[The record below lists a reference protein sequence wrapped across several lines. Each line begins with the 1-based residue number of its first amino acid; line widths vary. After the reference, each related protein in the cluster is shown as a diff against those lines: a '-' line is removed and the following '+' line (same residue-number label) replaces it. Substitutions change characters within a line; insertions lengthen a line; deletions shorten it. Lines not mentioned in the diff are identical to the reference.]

1 MTNNLTLTSSVQRKD
16 KDVAETEFENNVI
29 LLHIEHG
36 KYYNFN
42 ETSSDLWRWLQE
54 VTTGENLA
62 EQLHQKYDCSL
73 AQSQS
78 DVLNFLHELLRADLL
93 IHKL

>member
-1 MTNNLTLTSSVQRKD
+1 MTTNLTLTSSVQRKD

-42 ETSSDLWRWLQE
+42 ETSSDLWHWLKE

-62 EQLHQKYDCSL
+62 KQLHQKYDCSVE
-73 AQSQS
+73 QSET
-78 DVLNFLHELLRADLL
+78 DVLNFLNELLRADLL
-93 IHKL
+93 TNKS

>member
-1 MTNNLTLTSSVQRKD
+1 MTTNLTLTSSVQRKD

-42 ETSSDLWRWLQE
+42 ETSSDLWHWLKE

-62 EQLHQKYDCSL
+62 KQLHQKYDCSVE
-73 AQSQS
+73 QSET
-78 DVLNFLHELLRADLL
+78 DVLNFLNELLRADLL
-93 IHKL
+93 INKS

>member
-1 MTNNLTLTSSVQRKD
+1 MTTNLTLTSSVQRND

-42 ETSSDLWRWLQE
+42 ETSSDLWHWLKE

-62 EQLHQKYDCSL
+62 KQLHQKYDCSVE
-73 AQSQS
+73 QSET
-78 DVLNFLHELLRADLL
+78 DVLNFLNELLRADLL
-93 IHKL
+93 INKS

>member
-1 MTNNLTLTSSVQRKD
+1 MTTNLTLTSSVQRKD

-42 ETSSDLWRWLQE
+42 ETSSDLWHW
-54 VTTGENLA
+54 
-62 EQLHQKYDCSL
+62 K
-73 AQSQS
+73 
-78 DVLNFLHELLRADLL
+78 
-93 IHKL
+93 